1 MKRKTLLFIFLFCA
15 FFITLGSKNVNA
27 KSFQLKVWFS
37 DTGMGSGISEMTVG
51 ERYYLCY
58 EIIDLSTGKRAN
70 VDNNM
75 NYQVKEVIKKSDGS
89 NFQYTYSNS
98 DNDWISFVTTK
109 EGNCVGTVTVSGD
122 LSVEASVN
130 LKAYNKVS
138 PGLNVSVYDASSNNE
153 ITKFEVGKEVYIDF
167 SIIDTST
174 NQYINN
180 ATNRYKQGDGYTVS
194 LTIFKDGIS
203 VKSVKYTNT
212 DHFNVNF
219 TPAEIGYYTIS
230 IDVEGTIDNKEAY
243 IYNSIEKEHIYGGWT
258 VTKQATCIEDGRMEA
273 TCTLCGQTTWK
284 TISPKGHNYS
294 AKVVAPT
301 CSSEGYTLYTCSD
314 CGDSYKSDYTDKS
327 SHLFGN
333 WIVIKNATCTEEGTE
348 YRQCMLCWKE
358 ETRKIEKTNHNY
370 VDIVILPTKN
380 SNGYT
385 QHICS
390 VCESS
395 YIDSYTSLNDNNSS
409 NNSGN
414 KNNNNNN
421 NANKNNNNVEIKNTG
436 NSTLSETIKEIG
448 LSSRSRK
455 LIIKWKKQTGA
466 IQYQLLVATNKKMKK
481 ARLYYTTKNSKT
493 IKKLKK
499 GKKYYVKIRAVKVLN
514 NKKVYGSWSIARNRK
529 IA

>member
-27 KSFQLKVWFS
+27 KSFQLRVWFS
-37 DTGMGSGISEMTVG
+37 NTGMGSGISEMTVG

-70 VDNNM
+70 ADNNM
-75 NYQVKEVIKKSDGS
+75 SYQVKEVIKKSDGS

-98 DNDWISFVTTK
+98 DNNWISFVPTK

-130 LKAYNKVS
+130 LKAYNKVR
-138 PGLNVSVYDASSNNE
+138 PGLKVSAYDSDSNSKITEFEAGKETYINYTLADIDTKEYINDTSIRYTEGNGYSVTVNIYKDDILVKSAMYRNKDHLDIYFTPLIGQYKVVVKVDGTISVSKE
-153 ITKFEVGKEVYIDF
+153 ITY
-167 SIIDTST
+167 SST
-174 NQYINN
+174 
-180 ATNRYKQGDGYTVS
+180 
-194 LTIFKDGIS
+194 
-203 VKSVKYTNT
+203 
-212 DHFNVNF
+212 
-219 TPAEIGYYTIS
+219 
-230 IDVEGTIDNKEAY
+230 
-243 IYNSIEKEHIYGGWT
+243 EKEHIYGGWT
-258 VTKQATCIEDGRMEA
+258 VTTQATCTGEGRMEA
-273 TCTLCGQTTWK
+273 TCTLCGRHTLK
-284 TISPKGHNYS
+284 TIPPKGHNYS
-294 AKVVAPT
+294 DKVVAAT
-301 CSSEGYTLYTCSD
+301 CSSEGYTLHTCSA
-314 CGDSYKSDYTDKS
+314 CGYSYKSDYTDKS

-333 WIVIKNATCTEEGTE
+333 WIVIKNATCTEEGIE
-348 YRQCMLCWKE
+348 YRQCILCWKE

-370 VDIVILPTKN
+370 VDNVILPTKY
-380 SNGYT
+380 SKGYT

-395 YIDSYTSLNDNNSS
+395 YIDSYTYLNDNNNNNS

-414 KNNNNNN
+414 KNNN

-436 NSTLSETIKEIG
+436 NSTLSETIKGIG

-499 GKKYYVKIRAVKVLN
+499 GKKYYVKIRVVKVLN

>member
-27 KSFQLKVWFS
+27 KSFQLRVWFS
-37 DTGMGSGISEMTVG
+37 NTGMGSGISEMTVG

-70 VDNNM
+70 ADNNM
-75 NYQVKEVIKKSDGS
+75 SYQVKEVIKKSDGS

-98 DNDWISFVTTK
+98 DNNWISFVPTK
-109 EGNCVGTVTVSGD
+109 EGNCVGKVTVSGD

-130 LKAYNKVS
+130 FNAYNKTS
-138 PGLNVSVYDASSNNE
+138 PELKMSVYDADSNSKISE
-153 ITKFEVGKEVYIDF
+153 FEAGKEVHIDC
-167 SIIDTST
+167 SIIDTGT

-194 LTIFKDGIS
+194 LTIFKDGTS
-203 VKSVKYTNT
+203 VKSLKYNNV
-212 DHFNVNF
+212 DHFKVNF
-219 TPAEIGYYTIS
+219 TPKIGEYTIYLE
-230 IDVEGTIDNKEAY
+230 VEGNIDNFLLNT
-243 IYNSIEKEHIYGGWT
+243 YNSIEKEHIYGGWT
-258 VTKQATCIEDGRMEA
+258 VTKKSTCTGVGRMEA

-284 TISPKGHNYS
+284 TISPKGHSYS
-294 AKVVAPT
+294 IEVVAPT
-301 CSSEGYTLYTCSD
+301 CKSKGYTFHKCLV
-314 CGDSYKSDYTDKS
+314 CGDSYKDNYTAQADHK
-327 SHLFGN
+327 
-333 WIVIKNATCTEEGTE
+333 
-348 YRQCMLCWKE
+348 
-358 ETRKIEKTNHNY
+358 Y
-370 VDIVILPTKN
+370 VNKVVLPTKN

-385 QHICS
+385 EHICS
-390 VCESS
+390 VCGSS
-395 YIDSYTSLNDNNSS
+395 YIDSYTSLNDNNSNNYS

-414 KNNNNNN
+414 KNNNNANKNNN
-421 NANKNNNNVEIKNTG
+421 NANKNNNNVDIKNMG
-436 NSTLSETIKEIG
+436 NSTLPETIKGIG